1 MRASHQRGTSYPSG
15 HIVPFRGDAIARA
28 HLTQNDVGSALKPG
42 NRNYSR
48 PLQQLAW
55 ILISLLLL
63 LYLATSYVFW
73 AKIESAW
80 PIFR

>member
-1 MRASHQRGTSYPSG
+1 MRAFHQRDTSAPSG
-15 HIVPFRGDAIARA
+15 HILSFRGDAIGRA
-28 HLTQNDVGSALKPG
+28 PLTQNDVASALKPG

-48 PLQQLAW
+48 PLQELAW